1 MNVMFYIEIN
11 RTFDEDGA
19 LQCEHCYGI
28 TEMWTQV
35 KAAAEELAHGHV
47 EVEQADS
54 LPWQPRVITA
64 VENEGEAS
72 QVIGKVCMV
81 PVWQAYAK
89 TFG

>member
-1 MNVMFYIEIN
+1 MNVMFYIELN
-11 RTFDEDGA
+11 KTFNDDGE
-19 LQCEHCYGI
+19 LQTELCYGI